1 MRRYVVD
8 ASVAALWYFPEEHTE
23 IAESLLE
30 VAKTE
35 LLAPDI
41 LHLEMAVLVRE
52 RVRRGEIDPGTAE
65 RVLEAL
71 RKAPVDVKSSA
82 DLAQQA
88 VSLSL
93 RLSMRDGLGL
103 HDAFYLTL
111 AMQAGCPVVTADPR
125 LHELLRSS
133 PFHQHVLWVADL
145 G

>member
-8 ASVAALWYFPEEHTE
+8 ASVAAQWYFPEEHTE

-30 VAKTE
+30 TAKIE
-35 LLAPDI
+35 LLAPDL
-41 LHLEMAVLVRE
+41 LHVEMAVLVRE

-65 RVLEAL
+65 RVMEAL
-71 RKAPVDVKSSA
+71 RKAPVDVKSSS

-93 RLSMRDGLGL
+93 REGIGL

-111 AMQAGCPVVTADPR
+111 GMQAGCPVVTADPR
-125 LHELLRSS
+125 LVELLRNT
-133 PFHQHVLWVADL
+133 PFARHVLWIGEL
-145 G
+145 S